1 MGTHRTTQEYH
12 DELLKVI
19 QEKKIKKLDHAFGY
33 TSFCAATAYN
43 HKLEKME
50 SIKEAIQNNK
60 VRIKNTMLDK
70 WIESDNATLQV
81 AAFRLLSDSEEHQ
94 KLNQSYIDHTTKGK
108 EVNLPSWLNDKHE
121 EDTDEE

>member
-1 MGTHRTTQEYH
+1 MQKTTQEYH
-12 DELLKVI
+12 DELLKAI
-19 QEKKIKKLDHAFGY
+19 QENKCTNFKEACLFV
-33 TSFCAATAYN
+33 SFAKSTAYN
-43 HKLEKME
+43 HELDKMD
-50 SIKEAIQNNK
+50 SIKEAIDKNK
-60 VRIKNTMLDK
+60 VHIKHAMKKN
-70 WIESDNATLQV
+70 WIVSDNATLQL

>member
-1 MGTHRTTQEYH
+1 MKKTTQEYI
-12 DELLKVI
+12 EEFI
-19 QEKKIKKLDHAFGY
+19 EAIEKNNCTNFNEACMYI
-33 TSFCAATAYN
+33 SFSRATAYN
-43 HKLEKME
+43 HGLDKLDI
-50 SIKEAIQNNK
+50 IKEAIDA
-60 VRIKNTMLDK
+60 IKIKTKHRMKRN
-70 WIESDNATLQV
+70 WINSENATLQL